1 MSLAILY
8 IKFVLNLYFILKVL
22 QYKAILY
29 F

>member
-1 MSLAILY
+1 MSLAILN

-22 QYKAILY
+22 QYKSILY